1 MNSSRTSL
9 PRPLLSLLPMI
20 AAVPLAVAQKI
31 PAPNQ
36 PPAAPADAKA
46 AKAAQ
51 DENLLKTVKA
61 PDALEKVIF
70 ASPPEVNYPVYVA
83 ASTEGTVYV
92 SSDLNG
98 SLAREPKRGRI
109 LRVRDTDG
117 DGRGDEVKHFVPDI
131 DSPRGLV
138 WDHDRIYVMHPPHL
152 SVCLDKDGD
161 GISEEQKVLVKNMA
175 FTFKDRPADHTTN
188 GVTLG
193 IDGWLYIAV
202 GDFGFMEAEG
212 TDGRKLQCRGGG
224 VVRVRPDGTGLELYS
239 FGTRNI
245 LEVALSPLLDGFTRD
260 NTNDGGKWDMRFHH
274 FTGLEHHGYPSL
286 YMNFGEEIVQPLTEY
301 GGGSGCGAVWLDEPG
316 YPQEWTNIPM
326 TADWGRS
333 SLFGHTLQPKG
344 ATFTE
349 KVFNGVDVP
358 KTTDGDAD
366 GNSQL
371 YVASWKE
378 GGFNYT
384 TDHVGFVAMVRPK
397 GYKPEPMPDFA
408 KADTAA
414 LLKILESPSAR
425 RRMEAQ
431 RTLIRRG
438 VDDAAASALAGLAK
452 DEAKPLA
459 SRVAAIFALKQALGA
474 RSTKTLVELAKVES
488 IQPWAVRALTDHEG
502 QLADVPAEPLL
513 AALKSSSARARLE
526 GIVAIGRL
534 GKPELASAVA
544 PFLGDADPVL
554 AHTAYQVM
562 ARLKAA
568 APCLAILDSGN
579 SPEPQ
584 VKGAAFALMR
594 MHEPAVAQ
602 ELTARLK
609 KETQPG
615 RRALLVSILA
625 RLVHRDGEWKGDSWG
640 TRPDT
645 SGPYYQPARWAESD
659 GIQKALEESFG
670 SVPVNEQA
678 DLLKILSVNKVKLGS
693 TLPALIAAAQ
703 KDAAMLPVL
712 LKELG
717 NGAIPAEARPLVIS
731 VATAA
736 GSAPQDRTTAIQ
748 MLAKQDGDDAFQ
760 AVLDGLLAFGE
771 LKKKERK
778 VMEQAE
784 TAFRESPKLENHHQK
799 LEKMAAALD
808 GKYSPLAETG
818 LVALITRKNVGPE
831 AKQQARANIDAGWGD
846 AKRRKQVLEAIMD
859 ANTRDLAD
867 LVLKSAADADKEVA
881 ELAKTVAAKLKLEPA
896 GPAIETMKVEDVLAQ
911 VEKTK
916 GDVEAGKQFFT
927 QLSCVTCHTVD
938 ANAPQRGPFLG
949 NITDTYRRKELAEM
963 ILDPNKTIAQ
973 GFATVILTKKDG
985 TTALGFVTEESAEK
999 VKLRDIAGNESEI
1012 KTADI
1017 AKRDKLPTSMMPPGL
1032 AAKISVKDL
1041 ASLLDYL
1048 QSVAKKK

>member
-1 MNSSRTSL
+1 MKSFRTTL
-9 PRPLLSLLPMI
+9 PYPLLPLLPMI
-20 AAVPLAVAQKI
+20 LAVPCVTAQNI
-31 PAPNQ
+31 PAPAV
-36 PPAAPADAKA
+36 PPADAKA
-46 AKAAQ
+46 EKAAR
-51 DENLLKTVKA
+51 DEKLLKTVKA
-61 PDALEKVIF
+61 PDALEKFIF

-138 WDHDRIYVMHPPHL
+138 WDHDRLYVMHPPHL
-152 SVCLDKDGD
+152 SVCIDKDGD

-316 YPQEWTNIPM
+316 YPQEWTNVPM

-349 KVFNGVDVP
+349 KVWNGVDVP

-378 GGFNYT
+378 GGFNYSN
-384 TDHVGFVAMVRPK
+384 DHVGYVAMVRPK

-414 LLKILESPSAR
+414 LLKIMESPSAR

-438 VDDAAASALAGLAK
+438 VDATAASALEGMAK

-459 SRVAAIFALKQALGA
+459 SRVAAIFALKQGLGA
-474 RSTKTLVELAKVES
+474 ASTKILAGLANVES
-488 IQPWAVRALTDHEG
+488 IRPWAVRALTDHEG
-502 QLADVPAEPLL
+502 QLADVPVEPIL
-513 AALKSSSARARLE
+513 AALKGSSSRGKLE
-526 GIVAIGRL
+526 GLVSIGRL

-544 PFLGDADPVL
+544 PFLGDADPIL

-594 MHEPAVAQ
+594 MHEPAVVQ
-602 ELTARLK
+602 ELTTRLK
-609 KETQPG
+609 KETQPA
-615 RRALLVSILA
+615 RRAVLVSILA
-625 RLVHRDGEWKGDSWG
+625 RLLHRDGVWKGDSWG

-645 SGPYYQPARWAESD
+645 SGPYYQADRWAESD
-659 GIQKALEESFG
+659 GIQKTLEEAFRAA
-670 SVPVNEQA
+670 PAAEQA

-717 NGAIPAEARPLVIS
+717 NGAIPAEARPLVIT

-760 AVLDGLLAFGE
+760 AVLDGLVAFHN
-771 LKKKERK
+771 LKSRS
-778 VMEQAE
+778 QAE
-784 TAFRESPKLENHHQK
+784 RAFWESTKLENHHQQ
-799 LEKMAAALD
+799 LEKMAASLN
-808 GKYSPLAETG
+808 GEHSKIAEGG
-818 LVALITRKNVGPE
+818 LISLIIRKNVGPE
-831 AKQQARANIDAGWGD
+831 AKQSARANIDAGWGD
-846 AKRRKQVLEAIMD
+846 SKRRYQVLTAIERL
-859 ANTRDLAD
+859 NTRDLPD
-867 LVLKSAADADKEVA
+867 LVLKSVADSDKQVAEVA
-881 ELAKTVAAKLKLEPA
+881 QSLVKNLRLQPA
-896 GPAIETMKVEDVLAQ
+896 GPAIETMKVADVLAE

-927 QLSCVTCHTVD
+927 QLGCVTCHTVD

-973 GFATVILTKKDG
+973 GFATVVLTKKDG
-985 TTALGFVTEESAEK
+985 TAAVGFVTEESAEK
-999 VKLRDIAGNESEI
+999 VKLRDIAGNETEI

-1048 QSVAKKK
+1048 QSAAKKK